1 MTYDGAFINNIP
13 VEGKNI
19 KIYELRYNSLVYEG
33 DIINCKYNGKG
44 KLYKH
49 GYLFYD
55 GEFKDGIF
63 NGKGK
68 LYKEHYNNVL
78 IYDGEFKDG
87 IFNGFGKIYNEEY
100 LYYEGNFVNNEIIGK
115 GIKYY
120 KNGKKHIE
128 GDFIFKNKNEKIDF
142 EFSKKYAKG
151 ILYDLNGDKLCET
164 KIIDFIPKVY
174 HNDKYLLYEGDFLD
188 YKYHGIG
195 KLYAEDLQYISNVEN
210 NFVLIYEGGFNKNL
224 YEGYGKLY
232 KKFYEKLYYEGNFI
246 NGKIKGK
253 GIRYYKN
260 GSKKLEGIFEDNNIF
275 EGNYYNPEG
284 KIIWK
289 GKIVND
295 IFCDTNYIELYNDNG
310 FLLYKNKI
318 KIDNNINE
326 IYNNLELFKD
336 IIFCR
341 EKTLSSIF
349 NPKKIY
355 KKKEYITKISFIS
368 EGYAGM
374 TSLVKRFTDNEFLN
388 LDPPP
393 RFGFDF
399 KKYQYNYENI
409 VCKMNIWIL
418 HGNKRYYNINTSC
431 LKNSNIIVYVID
443 ISLNDSNINELFIN
457 DLFVNC
463 KNSLKYI
470 YLVLTKID
478 ICEKDLN
485 QFRKIAQKLIIDGI
499 IYRYFEVSSK
509 TGEGIESFRKCLK
522 YDNAFI
528 APLVLDNEESESKNF
543 HKKLGGCLN
552 F

>member
-1 MTYDGAFINNIP
+1 
-13 VEGKNI
+13 
-19 KIYELRYNSLVYEG
+19 
-33 DIINCKYNGKG
+33 
-44 KLYKH
+44 
-49 GYLFYD
+49 
-55 GEFKDGIF
+55 
-63 NGKGK
+63 
-68 LYKEHYNNVL
+68 
-78 IYDGEFKDG
+78 
-87 IFNGFGKIYNEEY
+87 
-100 LYYEGNFVNNEIIGK
+100 
-115 GIKYY
+115 
-120 KNGKKHIE
+120 
-128 GDFIFKNKNEKIDF
+128 
-142 EFSKKYAKG
+142 
-151 ILYDLNGDKLCET
+151 
-164 KIIDFIPKVY
+164 
-174 HNDKYLLYEGDFLD
+174 
-188 YKYHGIG
+188 
-195 KLYAEDLQYISNVEN
+195 
-210 NFVLIYEGGFNKNL
+210 
-224 YEGYGKLY
+224 
-232 KKFYEKLYYEGNFI
+232 
-246 NGKIKGK
+246 
-253 GIRYYKN
+253 
-260 GSKKLEGIFEDNNIF
+260 
-275 EGNYYNPEG
+275 
-284 KIIWK
+284 
-289 GKIVND
+289 
-295 IFCDTNYIELYNDNG
+295 
-310 FLLYKNKI
+310 
-318 KIDNNINE
+318 
-326 IYNNLELFKD
+326 
-336 IIFCR
+336 
-341 EKTLSSIF
+341 
-349 NPKKIY
+349 
-355 KKKEYITKISFIS
+355 
-368 EGYAGM
+368 M